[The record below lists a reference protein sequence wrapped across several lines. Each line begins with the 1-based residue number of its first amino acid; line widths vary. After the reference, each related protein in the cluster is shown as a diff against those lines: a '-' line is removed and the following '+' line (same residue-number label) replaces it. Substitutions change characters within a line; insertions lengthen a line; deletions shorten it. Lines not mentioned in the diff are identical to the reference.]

1 MPKAIKPMV
10 SSSVIEAFLQKVHNS
25 FDTMTSI
32 EQGIWR
38 EILNHINEATV
49 NGLLEAKTVPT
60 HNEAFLSALRHSNE
74 VFAAFKVHALQQE
87 VAAKL
92 LTPDG
97 QLKSFADFR
106 RDVEPITSHQCG
118 AWLQTEYDTA
128 VIRAHNAA
136 DWQTFQ
142 QNKDIMP
149 NLRWCP
155 TTAPEPEVAHRAFW
169 LAKLN
174 LPVDDPFWT
183 QHHPGDHWNC
193 KCTLEQNNDP
203 IVRPNGL
210 TPNTT
215 KPNEPNMPNKP
226 IEPKAPQQGLEN
238 NPGIDHHTF
247 SDNHPYFPN
256 GCSTCPFNKGFKNK
270 MKTAFRNE
278 KKHCYE
284 CSKIDAALPTQQV
297 REKAKALIDDVQT
310 NMVARNKACKFYSF
324 NDDESH
330 ALKEQGI
337 QLVSREVFMP
347 DKKVI
352 HAIRDFKAHR
362 GKAVTPDELKY
373 FIDSIHTC
381 SMYVDSQKNNIIF
394 VTRQNGKVQKFV
406 VQPNYKLKANG
417 KTDTVNSFVTAG
429 IIRNCNLNESKYT
442 KIR

>member
-10 SSSVIEAFLQKVHNS
+10 SSSIIDAFLQKIYNG
-25 FDTMTSI
+25 FDTASSI
-32 EQGIWR
+32 EATMWR
-38 EILNHINEATV
+38 EVLRVINEGTV
-49 NGLLEAKTVPT
+49 EGLAQANTPPT
-60 HNEAFLSALRHSNE
+60 HEQAFYANLRHSNE
-74 VFAAFKVHALQQE
+74 VFAAFKVHTMGNE
-87 VAAKL
+87 MAAKL
-92 LTPDG
+92 LDSDG
-97 QLKSFADFR
+97 HLKPFNQWVQEVSS
-106 RDVEPITSHQCG
+106 ISSHQVG
-118 AWLQTEYDTA
+118 SWLQTEYDTS
-128 VIRAHNAA
+128 VIRAHAAA
-136 DWQTFQ
+136 DWQEFER
-142 QNKDIMP
+142 NKDIMP

-203 IVRPNGL
+203 IVRLNGL
-210 TPNTT
+210 TAN
-215 KPNEPNMPNKP
+215 KPNEPNMPIKP
-226 IEPKAPQQGLEN
+226 TPPQRGLEN
-238 NPGIDHHTF
+238 NPGKDGHTF

-337 QLVSREVFMP
+337 QLVSRDVFMP